1 MLQVKFECRKVREQ
15 ILPSSL
21 NHYIHKDGCFV
32 RGQGKGESFLLLDPS
47 SHTRLTHKSR
57 RTIAED
63 TENGLIA

>member
-32 RGQGKGESFLLLDPS
+32 RGQGKGKFSFVRPQFAYE
-47 SHTRLTHKSR
+47 TYP
-57 RTIAED
+57 
-63 TENGLIA
+63 